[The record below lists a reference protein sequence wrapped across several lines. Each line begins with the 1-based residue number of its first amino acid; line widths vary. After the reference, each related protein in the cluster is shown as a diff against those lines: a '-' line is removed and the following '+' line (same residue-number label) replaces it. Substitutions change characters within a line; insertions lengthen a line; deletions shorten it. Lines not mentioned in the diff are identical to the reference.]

1 MVSQD
6 RDHMLRELIAQVVG
20 EFVNSDGTF
29 RAAGK
34 VMDEAQCLYFL
45 MGEDA
50 KILGYGAVKS
60 ESEEELTRL
69 FQRYA
74 DRRRKKG
81 TLHALRWLYDDRCC
95 RGCKDVTKYYGVQI
109 FPHVERA
116 PLADSFHA
124 TQNLAGATTSKSHER
139 RGVYARGVGGS
150 VRSKYKPDV
159 DAVVEYLMR
168 ENKRMT
174 RAEAERKTKSKSM
187 SRYVRTVSRPIEETI
202 AEVSEVV
209 RLHARLDAEGRER
222 GELPLLQPELPPG
235 KRGPRGAQAELKS
248 LVSCL
253 RKGCGQDPLPVDKMY
268 LHVGTGK
275 KTKLKRYVKKG
286 GTAKNESFHRSLNAM
301 TSSVSRLGP
310 GVCDQRLLRLVHRFN
325 LDKDRK
331 LGRASKHSTL
341 WVWRERDIN
350 DAARKC
356 LVAEPFPKAGSRPDV
371 QQEDLDA
378 EPMGFEYAKRL
389 REDRLGACRQAAM
402 HMVGV
407 GSGAPVPESGM
418 NSRPPPLPLATV
430 PETAV
435 QGGREAGGGEGS
447 GAGASGVQ
455 GQDSGA
461 GSAAGSRASGAGR
474 TSGAGIGPQESGA
487 GSADG
492 ARASG
497 DTAGP
502 GAAGEGAAGEGAA
515 GRASENLG
523 GARRRPMRKNTVE
536 GQRCFTPQTEAEV
549 ACWSQAV
556 AEAIGEGVSPSK
568 VVPKAVD
575 KFNTQY
581 FVQAFSPGTGQGRLR
596 GPTSVRQAE
605 KLSKERASSNLA
617 TSLA

>member
-1 MVSQD
+1 
-6 RDHMLRELIAQVVG
+6 
-20 EFVNSDGTF
+20 
-29 RAAGK
+29 
-34 VMDEAQCLYFL
+34 

-60 ESEEELTRL
+60 ESEEELTLL

-95 RGCKDVTKYYGVQI
+95 RGSKDVTKYYGVQI

-124 TQNLAGATTSKSHER
+124 IQNLAGATTSKSHER
-139 RGVYARGVGGS
+139 REVYARGVGGS

-168 ENKRMT
+168 KNKRMT
-174 RAEAERKTKSKSM
+174 RAEAEREAKSKSM

-209 RLHARLDAEGRER
+209 RMHARLDAEGRGR

-235 KRGPRGAQAELKS
+235 KEGPRGAQAELNS
-248 LVSCL
+248 LISRL
-253 RKGCGQDPLPVDKMY
+253 RKGCGQDPLPVDKITTTCFCVPLSTRRY

-310 GVCDQRLLRLVHRFN
+310 GVCDQRLLQLVHRFN

-356 LVAEPFPKAGSRPDV
+356 LVAESFPKAGPRPDV
-371 QQEDLDA
+371 QREDLDA

-402 HMVGV
+402 PMVGV

-418 NSRPPPLPLATV
+418 NSRPPPLWLATV
-430 PETAV
+430 PERAV
-435 QGGREAGGGEGS
+435 QGGRDTGGGKGS
-447 GAGASGVQ
+447 GAGASGVH

-461 GSAAGSRASGAGR
+461 GGAAGARASGAGR
-474 TSGAGIGPQESGA
+474 TSGGGIAGIGAQRSGA
-487 GSADG
+487 
-492 ARASG
+492 
-497 DTAGP
+497 
-502 GAAGEGAAGEGAA
+502 
-515 GRASENLG
+515 
-523 GARRRPMRKNTVE
+523 
-536 GQRCFTPQTEAEV
+536 
-549 ACWSQAV
+549 
-556 AEAIGEGVSPSK
+556 
-568 VVPKAVD
+568 
-575 KFNTQY
+575 
-581 FVQAFSPGTGQGRLR
+581 
-596 GPTSVRQAE
+596 
-605 KLSKERASSNLA
+605 
-617 TSLA
+617 